1 MSGRV
6 DEPPASTPHQKLNQ
20 NLKWERASSRS
31 HFFRSIADSCLGINS
46 WKKKSESREWQ
57 DYQEIAVFPFPVF
70 NPDLQEK
77 LILLLA
83 EEFTAE
89 DCNTRWNEVLIFL
102 QS

>member
-1 MSGRV
+1 MTKRATGRIS
-6 DEPPASTPHQKLNQ
+6 AIHHRTQIYRTQ
-20 NLKWERASSRS
+20 IYSSMR
-31 HFFRSIADSCLGINS
+31 DSCLGVNS
-46 WKKKSESREWQ
+46 WKKKSESQEWQ